1 MFLLG
6 THNQLGTTFFK
17 GECVSLMSS
26 IHVRLNMVLIDPLF
40 SLVDN
45 YLDNIF

>member
-6 THNQLGTTFFK
+6 TRNQLGTTFFE

-26 IHVRLNMVLIDPLF
+26 IHVRLNMVLMGPLF
-40 SLVDN
+40 SLVVS
-45 YLDNIF
+45 YLDNKF